1 MSTNS
6 ATPNILLCIADD
18 LGEANVTIA
27 GSGATRTIEVHN
39 VDNSGTDIVGAMPNT
54 SLLLRN
60 GLYFSGAWGNPRAR
74 RHAHRSIP
82 DCTPGNMASAA
93 RWVIRYWIPAPDS
106 QACRIS
112 CLAVM
117 CRACLANGTLA
128 A

>member
-18 LGEANVTIA
+18 LSEANVTIA
-27 GSGATRTIEVHN
+27 GSGAARTIEVHN
-39 VDNSGTDIVGAMPNT
+39 VDNSRTDIVGAMPNT

-60 GLYFSGAWGNPRAR
+60 GLYFAGAWAQPACSPTRD
-74 RHAHRSIP
+74 RS
-82 DCTPGNMASAA
+82 TGLTAGNMASAA